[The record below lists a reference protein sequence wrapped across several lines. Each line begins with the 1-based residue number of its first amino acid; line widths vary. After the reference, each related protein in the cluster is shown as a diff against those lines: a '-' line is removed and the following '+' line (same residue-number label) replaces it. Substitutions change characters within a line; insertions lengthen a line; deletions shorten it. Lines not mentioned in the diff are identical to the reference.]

1 MKLGT
6 DMYDDPVAKSGISS
20 KKGDKRGYNNPPN
33 LTKDSV
39 CVQFWWA
46 HRGEDMKFKLCS

>member
-6 DMYDDPVAKSGISS
+6 DMYDDPVATSGISS

>member
-1 MKLGT
+1 MKLRT
-6 DMYDDPVAKSGISS
+6 DMYDDPVAKSSISS
-20 KKGDKRGYNNPPN
+20 IKGDKRKYNNLQN

-39 CVQFWWA
+39 CVQFWWT